1 MSNVD
6 FLPWQS
12 HYYFSFGY
20 IEYGETDT
28 AQEAMKKM
36 DGREVDGRRLFLDF
50 ATPRDSPG
58 GSGGGG
64 RGGGG
69 RGRGGRGGMG

>member
-1 MSNVD
+1 
-6 FLPWQS
+6 
-12 HYYFSFGY
+12 
-20 IEYGETDT
+20 
-28 AQEAMKKM
+28 MKKM

-64 RGGGG
+64 GRGGGG